1 MGVELVLALLYLY
14 VFFTYIGG
22 LKRKVLQR
30 TSGRP
35 ANWYHWFIVPY
46 RGMEGALGVILIG
59 FCLLLF
65 LELLQSIV
73 TGGESLVLSLLVR
86 KLEVAN
92 NIFLTVLLYYV
103 STMGRK
109 VITRGT

>member
-14 VFFTYIGG
+14 VFCSYTYG

-35 ANWYHWFIVPY
+35 VSWYHWLIVPY

-65 LELLQSIV
+65 LELLQSIMAG
-73 TGGESLVLSLLVR
+73 TGSLVLGVLVR

-92 NIFLTVLLYYV
+92 NICLAILLYYV

-109 VITRGT
+109 VTTRGT